1 MNRAAGV
8 REYIS
13 GLLDYISYRNEE
25 NDYTVARFVEQSG
38 GESLTV
44 VGHLAGVNEGEH
56 LRLTGVW
63 KNHPRFGRQFQV
75 ESYEFIHPETVEGI
89 EKYLA
94 SGLIR
99 GVGPVTAERIVS
111 AFGGKTLEVIDREPE
126 RLSEVPGLG
135 AKRIALIRDA
145 WQEQRGIRRAMV
157 FLQGHGLGG
166 SLAARIWKVY
176 REKTVELVSQNPYC
190 LVDDIQGIG
199 FATAD
204 RIAGNLGVLPDSP
217 LRLASGLE
225 YSIETFEGRGHT
237 CAPLDRMLDEGS
249 RLLGVNI
256 ETLRP
261 ALENLVQAGRLIVRN
276 DLVSGAVFIYSSRC
290 YHAEENA
297 VSRIESILNTGKEL
311 LPDYGLAGWDKEL
324 KTFEQENGLCLSSG
338 QMEAI
343 RGALRDRIAVITGG
357 PGTGKT
363 TVVAALIDVAEKARI
378 RVVLAAPTGR
388 AAKRMSET
396 SGGRAA
402 STIHRLLGWSFQDG
416 QFLHNRIRPLEGEIF
431 VLDEV
436 SMVDLPL
443 FASFLDAI
451 PYGAALIL
459 VGDVDQLPSIGPGT
473 VLKDLIES
481 GVLPVYRLDEI
492 FRQAGQSLIIRNA
505 HRIRR
510 GMVPL
515 ERDPELDTGNLSVE
529 GEPGRRD
536 FFLMPQND
544 PDTLREQIVRLITER
559 LEPAFG
565 VDPASGLQVITPMN
579 KGLCGTRALN
589 QLLQQ
594 ALNPEG
600 RKVTFTARDLRIG
613 DRVMQLR
620 NDYEK
625 DVFNGDV
632 GRIVS
637 FDSEE
642 QNLRVD
648 FDGRL
653 VGYAGLELDDLE
665 LAYAVTVHK
674 SQGSEY
680 PAVIV
685 VLLSEHYVMLQRNL
699 LYTAISRGR
708 KVVVL
713 AGDPKAVAVAVGNAR
728 MSVRYTRLAALL
740 RERLTAGC
748 SF

>member
-1 MNRAAGV
+1 MNSSAGI
-8 REYIS
+8 RECIS

-25 NDYTVARFVEQSG
+25 NDYTVARFVEQGG

-56 LRLTGVW
+56 LRLTGTW

-99 GVGPVTAERIVS
+99 GVGPVTAERIVN
-111 AFGGKTLEVIDREPE
+111 AFGEKTLEVIDRDPD
-126 RLSEVPGLG
+126 RLAEVPGLG
-135 AKRIALIRDA
+135 EKRIAVIREA
-145 WQEQRGIRRAMV
+145 WQEQRGVRRAMV
-157 FLQGHGLGG
+157 FLQGYGLGG

-176 REKTVELVSQNPYC
+176 REKTVELVSQNPYR
-190 LVDDIQGIG
+190 LVEDIQGIG

-217 LRLASGLE
+217 LRLSSGLE
-225 YSIETFEGRGHT
+225 YSLETFENRGHT
-237 CAPLDRMLDEGS
+237 CVPLDSLLNEGS
-249 RLLGVNI
+249 KLLGVDI
-256 ETLRP
+256 APLSP
-261 ALENLVQAGRLIVRN
+261 VLENLIQAGRLVVRHE
-276 DLVSGAVFIYSSRC
+276 LESGATFIYSSRC
-290 YHAEENA
+290 YRAEETA
-297 VSRIESILNTGKEL
+297 VSRIESILNPADGMM
-311 LPDYGLAGWDKEL
+311 PDYGVAGWDKEL
-324 KTFEQENGLCLSSG
+324 KAFEQERGLGLSPG

-402 STIHRLLGWSFQDG
+402 STIHRLLGWSFQEG
-416 QFLHNRIRPLEGEIF
+416 QFLHSRNHPLEGEIF

-443 FASFLDAI
+443 FASFLDAL
-451 PYGAALIL
+451 PCGAALIL

-481 GVLPVYRLDEI
+481 GVLPVYRLDEV

-515 ERDPELDTGNLSVE
+515 ERDPELDTETLSAGV
-529 GEPGRRD
+529 EPGRRD
-536 FFLMPQND
+536 FFFLPQSD
-544 PDTLREQIVRLITER
+544 PETLREQIVRLITER

-600 RKVTFTARDLRIG
+600 RKVAFTARDLRIG

-625 DVFNGDV
+625 DVFNGDA
-632 GRIVS
+632 GRIAS

-642 QNLRVD
+642 QSLRVD

-685 VLLSEHYVMLQRNL
+685 VLLKEHYMMLQRNL

-713 AGDPKAVAVAVGNAR
+713 AGDPRSVAVAVGNAR
-728 MSVRYTRLAALL
+728 VAVRHTRLAALL
-740 RERLTAGC
+740 RERLT
-748 SF
+748 FRR